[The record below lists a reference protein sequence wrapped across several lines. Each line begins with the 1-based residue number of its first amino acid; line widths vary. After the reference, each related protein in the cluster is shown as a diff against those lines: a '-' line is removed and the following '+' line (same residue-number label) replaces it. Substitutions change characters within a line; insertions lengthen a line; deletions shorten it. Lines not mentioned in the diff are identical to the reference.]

1 MRIAVLTFHWED
13 NCGAMLQAWALRT
26 MLERMGHQV
35 TFPVR
40 RAMRRQRRW
49 FPLAPFLACCG
60 GVIRAVRK
68 WAAMNV
74 LSVGARDVG
83 LRRLA
88 AFKRRWLP
96 EAACEPEAF
105 AGRFDC
111 VVVGS
116 DQVWNPAIAEAGD
129 LADFLGE
136 TWPRGMA
143 AVGYAVSAGEGA
155 LDAAALGRIRAAM
168 GRLTALSVRELGFMR
183 QLGLGEEARLAP
195 DPTLLLRAEEY
206 GQIASSVRPSGRP
219 YLFVYTLAVGAVWD
233 VARMLAKRLGLQ
245 CVIAP
250 MYFQPRYRFARGVR
264 WGISPERL
272 VSCVHGAEAVLT
284 DSFHGTVMSVLFG
297 KPFVSVSTSEGGLSI
312 TSRRG
317 TLLSRLG
324 LEGRLRLLSTS
335 PEALERLLR
344 EPLPDCS
351 ARLAALRQE
360 GLDILSEDLA
370 KASARIR
377 LS

>member
-40 RAMRRQRRW
+40 RAMRRQWRW
-49 FPLAPFLACCG
+49 FSFTAMRAGSSNAVLAL
-60 GVIRAVRK
+60 VK
-68 WAAMNV
+68 WLCWNV
-74 LSVGARDVG
+74 LTVGARGIG

-88 AFKRRWLP
+88 AFRRQWLP

-297 KPFVSVSTSEGGLSI
+297 KPFVSVSMAEGGLSES
-312 TSRRG
+312 SRRG

-324 LEGRLRLLSTS
+324 LEGRLRLLSTPPDVLGS
-335 PEALERLLR
+335 LLR

-370 KASARIR
+370 KASAQIR

>member
-1 MRIAVLTFHWED
+1 
-13 NCGAMLQAWALRT
+13 
-26 MLERMGHQV
+26 
-35 TFPVR
+35 
-40 RAMRRQRRW
+40 
-49 FPLAPFLACCG
+49 
-60 GVIRAVRK
+60 
-68 WAAMNV
+68 
-74 LSVGARDVG
+74 
-83 LRRLA
+83 
-88 AFKRRWLP
+88 
-96 EAACEPEAF
+96 
-105 AGRFDC
+105 
-111 VVVGS
+111 
-116 DQVWNPAIAEAGD
+116 
-129 LADFLGE
+129 
-136 TWPRGMA
+136 
-143 AVGYAVSAGEGA
+143 
-155 LDAAALGRIRAAM
+155 
-168 GRLTALSVRELGFMR
+168 
-183 QLGLGEEARLAP
+183 
-195 DPTLLLRAEEY
+195 
-206 GQIASSVRPSGRP
+206 
-219 YLFVYTLAVGAVWD
+219 
-233 VARMLAKRLGLQ
+233 MLAKRLGLR

-335 PEALERLLR
+335 SEALERLLR

-351 ARLAALRQE
+351 AWLAALRQE

>member
-26 MLERMGHQV
+26 VLERMGHQV

-49 FPLAPFLACCG
+49 FPLAPSMAGAG
-60 GVIRAVRK
+60 GAVRAVRT
-68 WAAMNV
+68 WVAMNV

-143 AVGYAVSAGEGA
+143 AVGYAVSAGEGM
-155 LDAAALGRIRAAM
+155 LDAAELGRIRAAM

-195 DPTLLLRAEEY
+195 DPTLLLEAGEY
-206 GQIASSVRPSGRP
+206 ERIAASGRTSGRP
-219 YLFVYTLAVGAVWD
+219 YLFVYTLSVGAVWAT
-233 VARMLAKRLGLQ
+233 ARVLAKRLGLA

-250 MYFQPRYRFARGVR
+250 MYFQPRYRFVRGVR
-264 WGISPERL
+264 WGISPDRL
-272 VSCVHGAEAVLT
+272 VTAVRGAEAVLT
-284 DSFHGTVMSVLFG
+284 DSFHGTVLSVLFG
-297 KPFVSVSTSEGGLSI
+297 KPFVSVAGSAGGISE

-317 TLLSRLG
+317 TLLRRLG
-324 LEGRLRLLSTS
+324 LEGRLRLLAT
-335 PEALERLLR
+335 PEEELARLLH
-344 EPLPDCS
+344 EPLPDCG
-351 ARLAALRQE
+351 AGLAALRRE
-360 GLDILSEDLA
+360 GQAFLSDALA
-370 KASARIR
+370 KVAAGRA
-377 LS
+377 

>member
-96 EAACEPEAF
+96 EAACEPGAF

-116 DQVWNPAIAEAGD
+116 DQVWNPGIAAQGD

-168 GRLTALSVRELGFMR
+168 GRLTALSVRELGVMR

-195 DPTLLLRAEEY
+195 DPTLLLEAGEY
-206 GQIASSVRPSGRP
+206 GRIAASGWTSGRP
-219 YLFVYTLAVGAVWD
+219 YLFVYTLSVGAVWAT
-233 VARMLAKRLGLQ
+233 ARALAKRLGLA

-272 VSCVHGAEAVLT
+272 VACVHGAEAVLT

-297 KPFVSVSTSEGGLSI
+297 KPFVSVSMAEGGLSES
-312 TSRRG
+312 SRRG

-324 LEGRLRLLSTS
+324 LEGRLRLLSTPPDVLGS
-335 PEALERLLR
+335 LLR

>member
-26 MLERMGHQV
+26 MLERMGHRV

-40 RAMRRQRRW
+40 RAMRRQWRW
-49 FPLAPFLACCG
+49 FSFTVMRAGSSNAALAL
-60 GVIRAVRK
+60 VK
-68 WAAMNV
+68 WLCWNV
-74 LSVGARDVG
+74 LTVGARGVG

-88 AFKRRWLP
+88 AFRRRWLP
-96 EAACEPEAF
+96 EAACEPGAF

-116 DQVWNPAIAEAGD
+116 DQVWNPGIAAQGD

-136 TWPRGMA
+136 TWPRGMP
-143 AVGYAVSAGEGA
+143 AVGYAVSAGEGD
-155 LDAAALGRIRAAM
+155 LDAEALGRIRAAV
-168 GRLTALSVRELGFMR
+168 GRLAAISVRESGLMRWLG
-183 QLGLGEEARLAP
+183 QSGEVRLAP

-233 VARMLAKRLGLQ
+233 VARMLAKRLGLR

-264 WGISPERL
+264 WGISPDRL

-297 KPFVSVSTSEGGLSI
+297 KTFVSVSTSEGGLSE

-324 LEGRLRLLSTS
+324 LEGRLRLLSTPPDVLGS
-335 PEALERLLR
+335 LLR